1 MIVKERPSLRRKK
14 DSHPVNNS
22 SSSTARKSKSL
33 YKPDDIRSLNYREEL
48 GEPGRFP
55 FTRGIHETMYRG
67 KLWTMRQYAGYATAD
82 EANKR
87 YRYLLD
93 QGTTGLSVAF
103 DLPTQLGM
111 DSDEPRAEGEVG
123 KAGVAISSVEDV
135 KRLFQGI
142 PLDEAT
148 TSMTINATAST
159 LLAMYAVAGE
169 ESGVPIYKLSGT
181 VQNDILKEYAA
192 RGTYIYPP
200 TQSLRLVVDVFEY
213 CSKLMPKWNVISI
226 SGYHMREAG
235 ATAVQEIGFTLA
247 NGIAYAEAAIERG
260 LRIDGFAGQLSFF
273 FACHNNLIEEI
284 AKFRAARRLWA
295 KIMRNRFGAKKPDSM
310 KMRFHTQ
317 TAGSTLT
324 AQQPENNIV
333 RVAYQALAAVLGGT
347 QSLHT
352 NSMDEAL
359 ALPSE
364 KAARIALRTQQILHD
379 ETFVTA
385 TIDPTGGSYY
395 LETLTNELEAKAS
408 DLIRRIDTLGGMVRA
423 IEQGFVQ
430 RMIADSAYEY
440 QKKIESGS
448 AIVVGVNQFV
458 EREKKRAEI
467 LKVDEAVRRK
477 QVERLSKLRKVRS
490 RSKVAVA
497 LTELEEVA
505 RGDRNLMPFIVN
517 AVRAR
522 ATTGEISQTLRE
534 VFGEYQAPSF

>member
-1 MIVKERPSLRRKK
+1 LRRKK
-14 DSHPVNNS
+14 ESQPHTDALGISI
-22 SSSTARKSKSL
+22 KSKPI
-33 YKPDDIRSLNYREEL
+33 YKPEDIHSLIYREDL
-48 GEPGRFP
+48 GEPGHFP
-55 FTRGIHETMYRG
+55 FTRGVHESMYRG

-87 YRYLLD
+87 YRYLLS
-93 QGTTGLSVAF
+93 QGTTGLSIAF
-103 DLPTQLGM
+103 DLPTQLGL
-111 DSDEPRAEGEVG
+111 DSDDSRAEGEVG
-123 KAGVAISSVEDV
+123 KAGVAISSVEDMR
-135 KRLFQGI
+135 RLLQGI
-142 PLDEAT
+142 PLDQVT

-169 ESGVPIYKLSGT
+169 ESGVPISKLSGT

-200 TQSLRLVVDVFEY
+200 AQSMRLVIDVFEY
-213 CSKLMPKWNVISI
+213 CTENMRKWNVISV

-247 NGIAYAEAAIERG
+247 NGIAYADAAIERG
-260 LRIDGFAGQLSFF
+260 LRIDDFAGQISFF
-273 FACHNNLIEEI
+273 FNAHNNLFEEI

-295 KIMRNRFGAKKPDSM
+295 KIMRNRFGAKRPDSM
-310 KMRFHTQ
+310 KLRFHTQ

-324 AQQPENNIV
+324 AQQPENNVV

-364 KAARIALRTQQILHD
+364 RAARMALRTQQVLSD
-379 ETFVTA
+379 ETFITA
-385 TIDPTGGSYY
+385 TADPAGGSYY
-395 LETLTNELEAKAS
+395 LEKLTNELEEQAS
-408 DLIRRIDTLGGMVRA
+408 DLIRRVDRLGGMIRA

-430 RMIADSAYEY
+430 KMIADSAYEY

-458 EREKKRAEI
+458 EHEEKRVGI
-467 LKVDEAVRRK
+467 LKVDEEVRRR
-477 QVERLSKLRKVRS
+477 QVERLSKLKNGRSPRKVS
-490 RSKVAVA
+490 VA
-497 LTELEEVA
+497 LAGLEETA
-505 RGDRNLMPFIVN
+505 ISEQNLMPAIIN
-517 AVRAR
+517 AVRLR
-522 ATTGEISQTLRE
+522 VTTGEISRTLRR